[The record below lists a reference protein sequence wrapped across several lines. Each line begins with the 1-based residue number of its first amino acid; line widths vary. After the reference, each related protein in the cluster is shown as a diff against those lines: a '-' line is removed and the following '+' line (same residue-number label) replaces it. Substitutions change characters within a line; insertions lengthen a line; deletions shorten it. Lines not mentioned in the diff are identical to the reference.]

1 MKKECHH
8 DFYMRMPYAPDSM
21 DETYVHVTIEATC
34 DKCGMEVISDYS
46 WDVTE
51 GSVVEEGDSGYEC
64 DNCGEDIVAV
74 DESICDTS
82 LDIHFCSQEC
92 KDELWGHDMKCMDD
106 PSPPVGRSPP
116 EQNTPPAHRG
126 EEE

>member
-1 MKKECHH
+1 MKKECEH

-34 DKCGMEVISDYS
+34 EKCNMEIVTDYS
-46 WDVTE
+46 WDVLDGE
-51 GSVVEEGDSGYEC
+51 VLDEGDSGYEC
-64 DNCGEDIVAV
+64 DNCGEDLV
-74 DESICDTS
+74 DETLFEAVPDM
-82 LDIHFCSQEC
+82 HFCTQKC
-92 KDELWGHDMKCMDD
+92 KNELWGHEQYTG
-106 PSPPVGRSPP
+106 SLGRSPP

>member
-1 MKKECHH
+1 MKKECEH

-92 KDELWGHDMKCMDD
+92 KDELYGY
-106 PSPPVGRSPP
+106 SGRRTP